1 MESGTEKSPGMN
13 TASVDEGFSTML
25 IFKRGQRKGKRKPIE
40 QKLVRAPGEKGDM
53 CKWLVH
59 AFGRKAQLT
68 AGWEVTGGD
77 QLGWL
82 LE

>member
-1 MESGTEKSPGMN
+1 
-13 TASVDEGFSTML
+13 
-25 IFKRGQRKGKRKPIE
+25 
-40 QKLVRAPGEKGDM
+40 M

-59 AFGRKAQLT
+59 AFGTKVQLT